1 MLQWEFLHFQDL
13 LVSLSLEVLRDE
25 DDVNDGLLSGLGQIV
40 LEINELRKLLTGHV
54 NSNGNAIGLIESL

>member
-1 MLQWEFLHFQDL
+1 
-13 LVSLSLEVLRDE
+13 LRDE